1 MNMGEDVYWVEAMDG
16 KVECPRCHSIIDSEN
31 FNGYELIEV
40 DRPCRGE
47 IFGVTIRCMKCG
59 AIIEVV

>member
-1 MNMGEDVYWVEAMDG
+1 MFTGLRLWMERLSA
-16 KVECPRCHSIIDSEN
+16 PRCHSIIDSEN

-40 DRPCRGE
+40 DGPCRGE